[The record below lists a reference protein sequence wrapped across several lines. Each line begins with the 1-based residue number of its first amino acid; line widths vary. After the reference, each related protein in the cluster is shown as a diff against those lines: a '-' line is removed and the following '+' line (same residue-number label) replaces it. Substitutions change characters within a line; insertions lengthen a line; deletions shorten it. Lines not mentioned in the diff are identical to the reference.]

1 MGELF
6 SSDNVD
12 QYIRF
17 ASNHQI
23 MVMIFVVLFVALI
36 YFQVRIMLANVKKI
50 SANSATAMVNHED
63 GVFVDVRANKLFTS
77 GHIAGSINITLAE
90 IKEGKLN
97 RIDCY
102 KDKPVI
108 LVGRDKMDADCFNSA
123 VSLKK
128 QGYTKVFSLDGG
140 IAQWTMDNLPTSVKD

>member
-50 SANSATAMVNHED
+50 SANNATAMVNHED

-77 GHIAGSINITLAE
+77 GYIAGSINITLAE

-97 RIDCY
+97 RIDSY

>member
-1 MGELF
+1 
-6 SSDNVD
+6 
-12 QYIRF
+12 
-17 ASNHQI
+17 
-23 MVMIFVVLFVALI
+23 MIFVVLFVALI

-50 SANSATAMVNHED
+50 SANNATAMVNHED

-97 RIDCY
+97 RIDSY

>member
-1 MGELF
+1 
-6 SSDNVD
+6 
-12 QYIRF
+12 
-17 ASNHQI
+17 
-23 MVMIFVVLFVALI
+23 
-36 YFQVRIMLANVKKI
+36 
-50 SANSATAMVNHED
+50 MVNHED

-97 RIDCY
+97 RIDSY

>member
-23 MVMIFVVLFVALI
+23 MVIIFVVLFVALI

-50 SANSATAMVNHED
+50 SANNATAMVNHED

-97 RIDCY
+97 RIDSY

>member
-50 SANSATAMVNHED
+50 SANNATAMVNHED

-97 RIDCY
+97 RIDSY

-140 IAQWTMDNLPTSVKD
+140 IAQWTMDNLPTSVKA

>member
-50 SANSATAMVNHED
+50 SANNATAMVNHED

-97 RIDCY
+97 RIDSY

-128 QGYTKVFSLDGG
+128 QGYTKVFS
-140 IAQWTMDNLPTSVKD
+140 

>member
-50 SANSATAMVNHED
+50 SANNATAMVNHED

-97 RIDCY
+97 RIDSY

-140 IAQWTMDNLPTSVKD
+140 ISQWTMDNLPTSVKD

>member
-50 SANSATAMVNHED
+50 SANNATAMVNHED

-97 RIDCY
+97 RIDSY
-102 KDKPVI
+102 KNKPVI

>member
-50 SANSATAMVNHED
+50 SANNATAMVNHED

-97 RIDCY
+97 RIDGY

>member
-50 SANSATAMVNHED
+50 SANNATAMVNHED

-77 GHIAGSINITLAE
+77 GHIAGSISITLAE

-97 RIDCY
+97 RIDSY

>member
-50 SANSATAMVNHED
+50 SANNATAMVNHED

-77 GHIAGSINITLAE
+77 GHIAGSLNITLAE

-97 RIDCY
+97 RIDSY

>member
-50 SANSATAMVNHED
+50 SANNATAMVNHED

-97 RIDCY
+97 RIGSY

-140 IAQWTMDNLPTSVKD
+140 ISQWTMDNLPTSVKD

>member
-36 YFQVRIMLANVKKI
+36 YFQVRIMLANVNKI
-50 SANSATAMVNHED
+50 SANNATAMVNHED

-97 RIDCY
+97 RIDSY

>member
-50 SANSATAMVNHED
+50 SANNATAMVNHED

-90 IKEGKLN
+90 IK
-97 RIDCY
+97 
-102 KDKPVI
+102 
-108 LVGRDKMDADCFNSA
+108 
-123 VSLKK
+123 
-128 QGYTKVFSLDGG
+128 
-140 IAQWTMDNLPTSVKD
+140 

>member
-17 ASNHQI
+17 ARNHQI

-50 SANSATAMVNHED
+50 SANNATAMVNHED

-97 RIDCY
+97 RIDSY

>member
-50 SANSATAMVNHED
+50 SANNATAMVNHED

-77 GHIAGSINITLAE
+77 GHISGSINITLAE

-97 RIDCY
+97 RIDSY

>member
-1 MGELF
+1 VGELF

-50 SANSATAMVNHED
+50 SANNATAMVNHED

-97 RIDCY
+97 RIDSY

>member
-50 SANSATAMVNHED
+50 SANNATAMVNHED

-90 IKEGKLN
+90 IKEQLDSRFVQTHKSCIIN
-97 RIDCY
+97 
-102 KDKPVI
+102 KDYI
-108 LVGRDKMDADCFNSA
+108 
-123 VSLKK
+123 VSKNYSK
-128 QGYTKVFSLDGG
+128 GYVDLSTGLRLFCLSR
-140 IAQWTMDNLPTSVKD
+140 NFKDEVER

>member
-50 SANSATAMVNHED
+50 SANNATVMVNHED

-97 RIDCY
+97 RIDSY

>member
-50 SANSATAMVNHED
+50 SANNATAMVNHDD

-97 RIDCY
+97 RIDSY

>member
-50 SANSATAMVNHED
+50 SANNATAMVNHED

-97 RIDCY
+97 RIDSY

-140 IAQWTMDNLPTSVKD
+140 IAQ

>member
-50 SANSATAMVNHED
+50 SANNATAMVNHED

-97 RIDCY
+97 RIDSY

-128 QGYTKVFSLDGG
+128 QGYTKVFSLGGG

>member
-23 MVMIFVVLFVALI
+23 MVIIFVVLFVALI

-50 SANSATAMVNHED
+50 SANNATAMVNHED

-97 RIDCY
+97 RIDSY

-108 LVGRDKMDADCFNSA
+108 IVGRDKMDADCFNSA

>member
-50 SANSATAMVNHED
+50 SANHATAMVNHED

-97 RIDCY
+97 RIDSY

>member
-50 SANSATAMVNHED
+50 SANNATAMVNHED

-97 RIDCY
+97 RIDSY

-140 IAQWTMDNLPTSVKD
+140 ITQWTMDNLPTSVKD

>member
-6 SSDNVD
+6 SSYNVD

-50 SANSATAMVNHED
+50 SANNATAMVNHED

-97 RIDCY
+97 RIDSY

>member
-1 MGELF
+1 
-6 SSDNVD
+6 
-12 QYIRF
+12 
-17 ASNHQI
+17 

-50 SANSATAMVNHED
+50 SANNATAMVNHED

-97 RIDCY
+97 RIDSY

>member
-50 SANSATAMVNHED
+50 SANNATAMVNHED

-97 RIDCY
+97 RIDSY

>member
-50 SANSATAMVNHED
+50 SANNATAMVNHED

-97 RIDCY
+97 RIDSY

-140 IAQWTMDNLPTSVKD
+140 IAQWTMDNLPTSVKE

>member
-50 SANSATAMVNHED
+50 SANNATAMVNHED

-97 RIDCY
+97 RIDSY

-123 VSLKK
+123 VWLKK

>member
-50 SANSATAMVNHED
+50 SANNATAMVNHED

-97 RIDCY
+97 RIDSY

-123 VSLKK
+123 VSLKI